1 MTTVI
6 IAAGSSESNQRWAQV
21 FKEHQPDWKVLD
33 WNTTKDTD
41 HAYFAVVW
49 KPSTQLFADQPHLK
63 AIFNIGAGVD
73 GIDFSQI
80 PPTVPVYRVEDAGMA
95 VQMAEYAVY
104 GTLLATQRFHPYVLA
119 QQEKI
124 WHKNDPVYR
133 DQWPVGVMGFGQI
146 GQKVA
151 QVLSTLGYPVST
163 WVRSP
168 RSNVDEIDVF
178 YGQDQLNSFL
188 SKSRILINVLPLTA
202 ETEGIIN
209 AVNLSQLPA
218 NSFFINMARGPHV
231 VEEDLIAALDSGHL
245 TGALLDVFHTE
256 PLPTEHVFWTHPHIY
271 ITPHISGVSL
281 RQQTA
286 QQIGSKIKAF
296 LQNQAISGLVERE
309 RMY

>member
-6 IAAGSSESNQRWAQV
+6 IAAGRAEANQRWVQV
-21 FKEHQPDWKVLD
+21 FQELQPNWQIHD
-33 WNTTKDTD
+33 WNKVKDTVRAD
-41 HAYFAVVW
+41 FAVVW
-49 KPSTQLFADQPHLK
+49 KPSTQLFVDQPHLK

-80 PPTVPVYRVEDAGMA
+80 PTSVPVYRVEDAGMA

-104 GTLLATQRFHPYVLA
+104 GTLLATQRFQPYVAA
-119 QQEKI
+119 QQDKK
-124 WHKNDPVYR
+124 WHKNDAIYR
-133 DQWPVGVMGFGQI
+133 EQWPIGVMGFGQI

-151 QVLSTLGYPVST
+151 QVLRALDYPVST

-168 RSNVDEIDVF
+168 RPSVDGISVF
-178 YGQDQLNSFL
+178 SGTNQLDSFL
-188 SKSRILINVLPLTA
+188 SKSRILINVLPLTP

-209 AVNLSQLPA
+209 AANLSQLPA
-218 NSFFINMARGPHV
+218 NGFFINMARGPHV
-231 VEEDLIAALDSGHL
+231 IENDLIAALDSGHL

-256 PLPTEHVFWTHPHIY
+256 PLPSEHVFWTHPHIH

-286 QQIGSKIKAF
+286 QQISSKINAF
-296 LQNQAISGLVERE
+296 LKNQPISGLVERE

>member
-6 IAAGSSESNQRWAQV
+6 IAIGSAESNQRWAQV
-21 FKEHQPDWKVLD
+21 FQALQPNWHVHD
-33 WNTTKDTD
+33 WNKVKDTIRAD
-41 HAYFAVVW
+41 FAIVW
-49 KPSTQLFADQPHLK
+49 QPSNQLFADQPYLK

-80 PPTVPVYRVEDAGMA
+80 PTSVPVYRVEDAGMA

-104 GTLLATQRFHPYVLA
+104 GTLLATQRFQPYVAA
-119 QQEKI
+119 QKEKK
-124 WHKNDPVYR
+124 WHKNAPILKE
-133 DQWPVGVMGFGQI
+133 QWPIGIMGFGQI

-151 QVLSTLGYPVST
+151 QVLKTLGYPVST

-168 RSNVDEIDVF
+168 RASIDGIHVF
-178 YGQDQLNSFL
+178 SGAKQLGSFL
-188 SKSRILINVLPLTA
+188 SKSRILINVLPLTD
-202 ETEGIIN
+202 ETKGIIN
-209 AVNLSQLPA
+209 AANLSQLPA

-231 VEEDLIAALDSGHL
+231 IESDLIAALDSGHL
-245 TGALLDVFHTE
+245 TGALLDVFNTE
-256 PLPTEHVFWTHPHIY
+256 PLPPEHIFWTHPNIY

-286 QQIGSKIKAF
+286 EQISSKINTF
-296 LQNQAISGLVERE
+296 LQHQPISGLVERE

>member
-1 MTTVI
+1 MTTVM

-21 FKEHQPDWKVLD
+21 FKEHQPNWKVHD
-33 WNTTKDTD
+33 WNTIKDTV
-41 HAYFAVVW
+41 HADFAVVW
-49 KPSTQLFADQPHLK
+49 KPSTQLFVDQPHLK

-80 PPTVPVYRVEDAGMA
+80 PSTVPVYRVEDAGMA

-104 GTLLATQRFHPYVLA
+104 GALLATQRFHPYVLA
-119 QQEKI
+119 QQKKI
-124 WHKNDPVYR
+124 WHKNAPIYR
-133 DQWPVGVMGFGQI
+133 DQWPIGVMGFGQI

-151 QVLSTLGYPVST
+151 QVLSALGYPVST

-168 RSNVDEIDVF
+168 RSRIDEIDVF
-178 YGQDQLNSFL
+178 YGQDQLKSFL

-209 AVNLSQLPA
+209 ADNLSQLPA

-231 VEEDLIAALDSGHL
+231 IDEDLIAALDSDHL

-256 PLPTEHVFWTHPHIY
+256 PLPPEHVFWTHPKIY

-286 QQIGSKIKAF
+286 QQISSKINAF
-296 LQNQAISGLVERE
+296 LQNQPVSGLVERE